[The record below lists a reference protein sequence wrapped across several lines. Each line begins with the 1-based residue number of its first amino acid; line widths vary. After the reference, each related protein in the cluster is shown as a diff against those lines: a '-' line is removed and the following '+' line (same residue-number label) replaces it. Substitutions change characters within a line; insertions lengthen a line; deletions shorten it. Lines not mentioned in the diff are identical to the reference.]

1 MIDFT
6 KIQDIIPKD
15 GSLVLSFTKTEET
28 VSVLYA
34 PKVKGKETS
43 EEFAPMLLKGTA
55 EELNTGFADA
65 VTDVAKKLET
75 LAQLQATKTVAKTAA
90 KKSGQITKAITKA
103 SAGNTTKALPS
114 STAKPTPDKPEPPKA
129 PETMD
134 LFSPALPAAPPS
146 PAPAAAE
153 PAAPAAT
160 DTTTTEQEEVKD
172 AVNC

>member
-55 EELNTGFADA
+55 EELNAGFADA
-65 VTDVAKKLET
+65 VTDVARKLDA
-75 LAQLQATKTVAKTAA
+75 LAQLQATKTVSKTAA

-103 SAGNTTKALPS
+103 SSGNTTKALPS
-114 STAKPTPDKPEPPKA
+114 TTAKAAPAKPEEPKA

-134 LFSPALPAAPPS
+134 LFSPPLAVAPPPPPAAV
-146 PAPAAAE
+146 E
-153 PAAPAAT
+153 PAAPAST
-160 DTTTTEQEEVKD
+160 DTATTEQKEVKD